1 MPLPPEPNEPDAPSM
16 TKGASG
22 LILSISFSTGMVGGG
37 VGKVFAGVLPS
48 GVCIAIPELEGR
60 KGVGYFNSGSADPAP
75 IGVTICGVTMTI
87 SSVLFL
93 VRCMDWKNLP
103 RIGMSPR
110 KGIFW
115 KVSVSSLSS
124 RPPMTKL

>member
-60 KGVGYFNSGSADPAP
+60 KAVGYFNSGSADPAP

-87 SSVLFL
+87 SSVLLL
-93 VRCMDWKNLP
+93 VCCMDLKKLP

-110 KGIFW
+110 KGIFE
-115 KVSVSSLSS
+115 KF
-124 RPPMTKL
+124 